1 MINRKASAHWSG
13 TIKEGKGTISTGSG
27 ALSGQPYGFNTR
39 FEDAP
44 GTNPEELVGAA
55 HAGCFTMALSK
66 ILVDQTGKE
75 AVALDT
81 TATVSMDKEGE
92 GFAVKKVHLQV
103 KGRVPGID
111 AAAFMTAAEAAKANC
126 PISKLLEGG
135 AEITMDATFEG

>member
-13 TIKEGKGTISTGSG
+13 NIKDGKGTISTASG
-27 ALSGQPYGFNTR
+27 ALSSQPYGFNTR

-44 GTNPEELVGAA
+44 GTNPEELIGAA

-66 ILVDQTGKE
+66 VLVDQTGKE
-75 AVALDT
+75 AEALDT
-81 TATVSMDKEGE
+81 TATVSMDREGD
-92 GFAVKKVHLQV
+92 GFAVKKIHLQL

-126 PISKLLEGG
+126 PISKLLQGG
-135 AEITMDATFEG
+135 AEITMDAEFEG

>member
-1 MINRKASAHWSG
+1 M
-13 TIKEGKGTISTGSG
+13 
-27 ALSGQPYGFNTR
+27 L
-39 FEDAP
+39 EDSLLIP
-44 GTNPEELVGAA
+44 L
-55 HAGCFTMALSK
+55 
-66 ILVDQTGKE
+66 
-75 AVALDT
+75 
-81 TATVSMDKEGE
+81 DKEGE

>member
-75 AVALDT
+75 AEALDT

-92 GFAVKKVHLQV
+92 GFAVKKIHLQV